1 MSDEYPI
8 LGINQCKCKVH
19 FWVIWFALKIQH
31 GLGQFRLLTSW
42 LLSTHYEENIAWQ
55 LRVTWA
61 IVRLPKVTSKIM
73 SMNYFSK
80 PQVLRFL
87 DTHGSVGSFWC
98 QHKWWP
104 DVKWCHSLR
113 WYIRVFFRGFSGW
126 WNNVVPNHSQAF
138 RDRIHLLVMF
148 WFWCQ
153 SSLKW
158 QTTFQINSLQFP
170 HLSVTG
176 HHAKLMFFFWSKV
189 LLKRKAFHIRKS
201 RLLVLLS
208 RFDLPKG
215 H

>member
-1 MSDEYPI
+1 M
-8 LGINQCKCKVH
+8 
-19 FWVIWFALKIQH
+19 IWFALKIKH
-31 GLGQFRLLTSW
+31 GLGQFRLVTSW

-113 WYIRVFFRGFSGW
+113 WYILVFS
-126 WNNVVPNHSQAF
+126 
-138 RDRIHLLVMF
+138 
-148 WFWCQ
+148 
-153 SSLKW
+153 
-158 QTTFQINSLQFP
+158 
-170 HLSVTG
+170 
-176 HHAKLMFFFWSKV
+176 FFFQVGEMLSLIIHKHFVTVYTCWWCFDFDVNLALSDKPLSRSTPFNFLICPSLVIMPKRCYFCWSKV

-201 RLLVLLS
+201 RLLVLPS